1 MLSAVNHK
9 SIFDDEFLRKFEEQQ
24 TEISQWASQVLDWSS
39 SYGSENSISYSA
51 LNILSRP
58 SKWPAYGDFA
68 ETYHL
73 LHYGPSEE
81 IEYSVKDQNRI
92 TFHDFVVVQYE
103 HYVFPKSIRIYE
115 TYNPGSVVRILAYC
129 DIKKVWKI
137 LFEAEPEV
145 VEKKSR
151 EFCPPIK
158 EIDVP
163 TRWDCELI
171 FLLF

>member
-145 VEKKSR
+145 LEKKSR
-151 EFCPPIK
+151 DSCPPIK

-163 TRWDCELI
+163 TR
-171 FLLF
+171 

>member
-24 TEISQWASQVLDWSS
+24 TEISQWASQVTDWSS

-51 LNILSRP
+51 LNICNRP
-58 SKWPAYGDFA
+58 SKFPAYGDFA

-158 EIDVP
+158 EMDVP
-163 TRWDCELI
+163 TR
-171 FLLF
+171 